1 MALPVIETPTY
12 ELTLPSQDIKVSFR
26 PFLVKEE
33 KLMLIALESGEEKQI
48 QEATK
53 TILAAC
59 TFNKIN
65 VEDLPTFDIE
75 YMFLQIRSKSVGEI
89 SKFKVI
95 CPDDKKTYTD
105 IEIDLSKVEVQVD
118 DAHTNKVIIDDTR
131 QLGVVLKYPTLSMMN
146 KTDLKD
152 ADYDTAFDLMVGCV
166 HEIFEGDK
174 IYPGQ
179 DSTKEELK
187 EFLEKLPQGAFDK
200 IKTFFDTM
208 PRLRHE
214 QEVTNPKTGVKSTV
228 TFSGLQDFFGLAS
241 PITA

>member
-12 ELTLPSQDIKVSFR
+12 ELTLPSQDTKVSFR

-53 TILAAC
+53 KILAAC
-59 TFNKIN
+59 TFDKIN
-65 VEDLPTFDIE
+65 IEELPTFDIE
-75 YMFLQIRSKSVGEI
+75 YMFLQIRAKSVGEI

-105 IEIDLSKVEVQVD
+105 IEIDLTKVEVQVD

-208 PRLRHE
+208 PRLRYE

>member
-12 ELTLPSQDIKVSFR
+12 ELTLPSQDTKVSFR

-48 QEATK
+48 HEATK
-53 TILAAC
+53 KILAAC
-59 TFNKIN
+59 TFDKIN
-65 VEDLPTFDIE
+65 IEEVPTFDIE
-75 YMFLQIRSKSVGEI
+75 YMFLQIRAKSVGEI

-105 IEIDLSKVEVQVD
+105 IEIDLTKVEVQVD

>member
-1 MALPVIETPTY
+1 MTLPSIETPRY
-12 ELTLPSQDIKVSFR
+12 ELTLPSTDKVVQYR

-33 KLMLIALESGEEKQI
+33 KILLVAMESNDNKE
-48 QEATK
+48 
-53 TILAAC
+53 ILNAIREILTAC
-59 TFNKIN
+59 TYDSIDVNT
-65 VEDLPTFDIE
+65 LPIFDIE
-75 YMFLQIRSKSVGEI
+75 YIFLQIRSKSVGEV
-89 SKFKVI
+89 SKVKLL
-95 CPDDKKTYTD
+95 CPDDKETYAD
-105 IEIDLSKVEVQVD
+105 VEIDLTKVNVQVD
-118 DAHTNKVIIDDTR
+118 DAHTNRVVIDDTR

-152 ADYDTAFDLMVGCV
+152 ADYDTAFDLMVSCV